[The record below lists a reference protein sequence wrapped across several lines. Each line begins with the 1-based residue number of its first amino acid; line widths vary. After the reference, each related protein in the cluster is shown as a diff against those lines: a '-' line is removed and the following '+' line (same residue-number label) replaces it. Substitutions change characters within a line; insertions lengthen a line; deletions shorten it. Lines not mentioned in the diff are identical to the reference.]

1 MNSAIGKVQEKN
13 YISTFPL
20 LINLNGRPTYLLSL
34 KDDAGL
40 VKMYAFVDVVDYQ
53 KVSVSDASLGVK
65 EAANTYI
72 KMMGMDSIHSDKLST
87 KDIYISNIKQAVI
100 DGNTYY
106 FIVSLENEIYQLKA
120 SVNPSIAVFIQQG
133 EVYSVKYY
141 NDGTINIIE
150 SIDYPRAI
158 EGDVGV

>member
-1 MNSAIGKVQEKN
+1 
-13 YISTFPL
+13 
-20 LINLNGRPTYLLSL
+20 
-34 KDDAGL
+34 
-40 VKMYAFVDVVDYQ
+40 
-53 KVSVSDASLGVK
+53 
-65 EAANTYI
+65 
-72 KMMGMDSIHSDKLST
+72 MMGMDSIHSDKLST